1 MPRRN
6 KMDQVNV
13 FQAKT
18 DLSKLIRKL
27 EKKEE
32 QEIVIARNGTP
43 IAVLTLY
50 KPKQTSRRIGKF
62 NGKFEIPDDIDESND
77 EVLELMG
84 EMA

>member
-1 MPRRN
+1 
-6 KMDQVNV
+6 MDQVNV

-27 EKKEE
+27 ETKEE

-62 NGKFEIPDDIDESND
+62 NGKYEIPDDIDESND